1 MTTAADRRS
10 LSIIL
15 PAYNEEALI
24 ADTLDQVRTYML
36 GLSDRYDWE
45 IVVVDDG
52 SADAT
57 GDVAVSYAAQH
68 PNVRVLRHHSNF
80 NVGQALRY
88 AFSTCTTDYLI
99 TLDSDLSYGP
109 EHIGRLLETIE
120 RTRARIVIASPY
132 LAGGMLTNVPR
143 VRELASRNANRLL
156 SMTAP
161 GELRTL
167 TGMVRA
173 YDRRFLASMDLK
185 STDVAINT
193 EIIYKAQLLGAKI
206 VEIPAHLDWTRQL
219 AVSGARSS
227 SIRLTRSALAYVLS
241 AFVFRPIIFFAI
253 PGALALLASLWTLM
267 WAAYR
272 TYENY
277 PESTEGFS
285 GAVALAYQAAPHTFL
300 VGGVAFIIGV
310 QLLSLAILSMQNKRY
325 FEEVFHLGTTVL
337 RHVAPGL
344 DGMDAARAGSD
355 PWARAGGPDTERT
368 DGDAAAQARAPVR

>member
-10 LSIIL
+10 VSIIL

-88 AFSTCTTDYLI
+88 AFSTCTTDYLV
-99 TLDSDLSYGP
+99 TLDTDLSYGP

-132 LAGGMLTNVPR
+132 LSGGLLTNVPR

-173 YDRRFLASMDLK
+173 YDRRFLAGIDLK

-219 AVSGARSS
+219 AVAGARSS
-227 SIRLTRSALAYVLS
+227 SIRLTRSVLAYVLS

-253 PGALALLASLWTLM
+253 PGAVALLASLWTLM

-272 TYENY
+272 TFENY

-285 GAVALAYQAAPHTFL
+285 GAVALAYQDAPHTFL
-300 VGGVAFIIGV
+300 VGGIAFVIGV

-344 DGMDAARAGSD
+344 DGADGARAGSD
-355 PWARAGGPDTERT
+355 AWADATGGEAPSGVRAS
-368 DGDAAAQARAPVR
+368 VR